1 MRANLAQYLAAAV
14 ALFLIAPTTWAVE
27 TTLPRR
33 DEPGQFSITIGA
45 EYSSGTYGGTTDTDI
60 WYFPLIFRYEKDRWV
75 FRAEVPYLFIQGP
88 GDVQVVGGGGMG
100 GGMTGTSTTGAS
112 RTSSGIGDIIGS
124 VSYRLQ
130 PSSANRPAIDVT
142 GKIYFGTAD
151 AAKGLGTGENSY
163 AAQLDLYQEMGAA
176 TVYGS
181 GGYLITGNPPGTDY
195 QDVFYGTLGIEHP
208 FESNTLGVALD
219 VQQAY
224 LAGAS
229 AYSTLTGYL
238 ITRPDKTTKV
248 TAYLLV
254 GLSDGAPDWGVG
266 LLYGWYY

>member
-1 MRANLAQYLAAAV
+1 VRASLTHYLAAAA
-14 ALFLIAPTTWAVE
+14 ALVLIALPTWVVE

-75 FRAEVPYLFIQGP
+75 FRAEIPYLFVQGP
-88 GDVQVVGGGGMG
+88 SDLQIVGGGGMG

-112 RTSSGIGDIIGS
+112 RTASGIGDIIGS

-130 PSSANRPAIDVT
+130 TGSANRPAIDVT

-151 AAKGLGTGENSY
+151 AAKGLGTGENNY
-163 AAQLDLYQEMGAA
+163 AAQLDLYQETGAA

-181 GGYLITGNPPGTDY
+181 GGYLITGNPPGTNY

-208 FESNTLGVALD
+208 FESNTLGVAFD
-219 VQQAY
+219 AQQAY
-224 LAGAS
+224 LAGTS
-229 AYSTLTGYL
+229 AYATLTGYL

-248 TAYLLV
+248 TAYLLL
-254 GLSDGAPDWGVG
+254 GLSDGAPDWGIG